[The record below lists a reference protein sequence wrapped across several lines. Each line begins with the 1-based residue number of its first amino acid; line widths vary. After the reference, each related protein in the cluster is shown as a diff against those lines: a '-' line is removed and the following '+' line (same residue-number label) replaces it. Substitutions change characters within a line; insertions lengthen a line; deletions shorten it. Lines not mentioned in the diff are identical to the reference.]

1 MHLYL
6 CLFITQTKKDRKSS
20 RPDSLLHL
28 WHILPSLFFQVKETI
43 TTEQLQLY
51 QVEETKRKSASSL
64 KYVVLEISRSDFL
77 PLIFQMTTRIF
88 IGNSITNT
96 SRSAW
101 HI

>member
-6 CLFITQTKKDRKSS
+6 CLFVTQTTKERKSS
-20 RPDSLLHL
+20 TPDSLLHL

-43 TTEQLQLY
+43 TIEQLQLY
-51 QVEETKRKSASSL
+51 QVEETERKSASSL
-64 KYVVLEISRSDFL
+64 KYVVLEIRRSDFL
-77 PLIFQMTTRIF
+77 PSLFQMTRIF
-88 IGNSITNT
+88 VGNSITNT